1 MRRGSRKKQQDQTSR
16 GGGGGGESQQRPV
29 AAATTV
35 ATKRQQPPQEAQ
47 QQQQRKKYQ
56 DEVSSLT
63 TKNYRL
69 AKELVRSASNFFL
82 FIPFV
87 ELKIEYLKFV
97 LIVTRFFS
105 NINVNCFNTSYSQ
118 HLSFLLI
125 QADLRQRN
133 RDESRNVS
141 RLTMENVSL
150 ATRSD
155 RFKP

>member
-35 ATKRQQPPQEAQ
+35 ATKRQQPPQEA
-47 QQQQRKKYQ
+47 QQQRKKYQ

>member
-47 QQQQRKKYQ
+47 QQRKKYQ

-69 AKELVRSASNFFL
+69 AKELVRSAPNFFL